1 MRKRII
7 VSWSGGKDSAWTL
20 HVLRRHNEYD
30 VVALLTSVN
39 QQADRI
45 AIHGVRSELLRLQAA
60 SAGLPLWTVD
70 LSFPCT
76 NAEYE
81 SRMTDVCRRAVAE
94 GVTHFAFGDLFL
106 ADIRDYRE
114 RQLRDTGLTPVF
126 PLWETPTAA
135 LAREMVAS
143 GVRAKIACVDT
154 NALDAS
160 FAGREFDDAL
170 LDALPDSVDP
180 CAERGE
186 FHTFV
191 YDGPMLSRPIAV
203 STGEIVTRD
212 QFVYIDLLAAD
223 EAAPRASAATSVPAP
238 Q

>member
-20 HVLRRHNEYD
+20 HVLRRQNEYD
-30 VVALLTSVN
+30 IVALLTSLN

-45 AIHGVRSELLRLQAA
+45 AIHGVRSDLLRMQAA

-70 LSFPCT
+70 LPFPCT

-81 SRMTDVCRRAVAE
+81 SRMSDVCRRAVAE
-94 GVTHFAFGDLFL
+94 GITHFAFGDLFL
-106 ADIRDYRE
+106 ADIRAYRE

-126 PLWETPTAA
+126 PLWDTPTPA

-143 GVRAKIACVDT
+143 GLRAKIACIDT
-154 NALDAS
+154 TALDAG
-160 FAGREFDDAL
+160 FVGREFDDAL
-170 LDALPDSVDP
+170 LDALPDTVDP

-191 YDGPMLSRPIAV
+191 YDGPMLSRPIPV
-203 STGEIVTRD
+203 RTGETVTRD
-212 QFVYIDLLAAD
+212 QFVYIDLLA
-223 EAAPRASAATSVPAP
+223 EAESVPCASATSAPAR

>member
-20 HVLRRHNEYD
+20 HVLRRQNEYD
-30 VVALLTSVN
+30 IVGLLTSLN
-39 QQADRI
+39 QQADRV

-70 LSFPCT
+70 LPFPCT

-81 SRMTDVCRRAVAE
+81 SRMNDLCRRAVAE
-94 GVTHFAFGDLFL
+94 GISHFAFGDLFL
-106 ADIRDYRE
+106 SDIREYRE
-114 RQLRDTGLTPVF
+114 RQLYGTGLTPVF
-126 PLWETPTAA
+126 PLWGTSTPA

-143 GVRAKIACVDT
+143 GLRAKIACLGT

-160 FAGREFDDAL
+160 FVGREFDDAL
-170 LDALPDSVDP
+170 LDILPDTVDP

-191 YDGPMLSRPIAV
+191 YDGPMLSRPIPV
-203 STGEIVTRD
+203 RTGETVTRD
-212 QFVYIDLLAAD
+212 QFVYIDLLSEG
-223 EAAPRASAATSVPAP
+223 EAASATSAPVPR
-238 Q
+238 

>member
-30 VVALLTSVN
+30 VVALLTSLN

-70 LSFPCT
+70 LPFPCT

-135 LAREMVAS
+135 LAREMIAS
-143 GVRAKIACVDT
+143 GVRAKIACADS

-160 FAGREFDDAL
+160 FVGREFDDAL
-170 LDALPDSVDP
+170 LDALPDTVDP

-191 YDGPMLSRPIAV
+191 YDGPMLSRPIPIR
-203 STGEIVTRD
+203 TGETVTRG
-212 QFVYIDLLAAD
+212 QFVYVDLLRDERELAQRPQAA
-223 EAAPRASAATSVPAP
+223 SVTS
-238 Q
+238 